1 MYCIN
6 QESECIN
13 TSRRRSIDVFNMS
26 ISKKLNETY
35 FVKYSNHIILLMSVH
50 NCCIELKKL
59 INYIKTFGFVC
70 YQ

>member
-13 TSRRRSIDVFNMS
+13 SLRRRSIDVFDMS

-35 FVKYSNHIILLMSVH
+35 FVKYSNHIILFMSVH
-50 NCCIELKKL
+50 NYCIELKKV
-59 INYIKTFGFVC
+59 IK
-70 YQ
+70 Y